1 MTKIILN
8 ERKARVDRAAQ
19 RLQFP
24 FHSRSFKTG
33 HQSPVPAMDEG
44 QVGVGDTEMFEV
56 NESSVLRTFPTQKQ
70 PLVEFA
76 HGTAGERSCIDTAVV
91 WV

>member
-1 MTKIILN
+1 
-8 ERKARVDRAAQ
+8 
-19 RLQFP
+19 
-24 FHSRSFKTG
+24 
-33 HQSPVPAMDEG
+33 MDEG